1 MANNK
6 KSTGAILDLVC
17 NLAIVA
23 AAIVLIV
30 ALCVNNNN
38 VIAFNVLVL
47 VGCAVCVLAAVVVL
61 IRAITVLCGKL
72 NHRSPEY
79 KNAITRTVFM
89 GIVFA
94 LSVLGLIWAILE
106 IVK

>member
-6 KSTGAILDLVC
+6 KSIGAVLDVVC

-38 VIAFNVLVL
+38 VTAFNVLIL
-47 VGCAVCVLAAVVVL
+47 LGCAVCVLAAVVVL
-61 IRAITVLCGKL
+61 CRSIAVLFGKL

-94 LSVLGLIWAILE
+94 LSVLGVVWSIIELI
-106 IVK
+106 K